1 MASAAGLL
9 SPGLVGLVKRAQ
21 QLREEMDEKPTK
33 LVAMDA
39 NSLPRKNGKRKVNTY
54 LRGCVICRDKCSA
67 SKKYYN
73 NLVRFPIARG
83 HSNLILFC
91 RSKEG

>member
-9 SPGLVGLVKRAQ
+9 SPGLVSLVKRAQ

-39 NSLPRKNGKRKVNTY
+39 NSLPRKNGRRKVNIWE
-54 LRGCVICRDKCSA
+54 VA
-67 SKKYYN
+67 
-73 NLVRFPIARG
+73 
-83 HSNLILFC
+83 
-91 RSKEG
+91 

>member
-9 SPGLVGLVKRAQ
+9 SPGLVSLVKRAQ

-39 NSLPRKNGKRKVNTY
+39 NSLPRKNGRRKVN
-54 LRGCVICRDKCSA
+54 IWE
-67 SKKYYN
+67 
-73 NLVRFPIARG
+73 IARYAG
-83 HSNLILFC
+83 INVPLQKLL
-91 RSKEG
+91 